1 MIRLLVIPTG
11 GMFGAKLMPANAQT
25 PARTATQLTPYMMVG
40 SIGHTWMSFLVL
52 VASAVALVQQ
62 PRVSFILGP
71 PLAGKGTQSELLV
84 SDRSWLHSASLNVSV
99 YLA

>member
-1 MIRLLVIPTG
+1 
-11 GMFGAKLMPANAQT
+11 
-25 PARTATQLTPYMMVG
+25 
-40 SIGHTWMSFLVL
+40 MSFLVL

-84 SDRSWLHSASLNVSV
+84 SEYGCVHLSAGDLLREERESGSELAALIESYITKGTIVPVKVSFTSL
-99 YLA
+99 LLIK